1 MHALLSHAEPKKQWF
16 IFTAPA
22 HTAVVELAGFPALPP
37 LADLTFERIRDL
49 VSRTTADVRE
59 LIVQVCDVNS
69 CHGPDESI
77 LEQFEDEILNSSEG
91 YEIYSNVDEYIQE
104 HLVDETGTG
113 VYRDGYKMYPRA
125 EGRKKIARK
134 SSLTNAW
141 KRQRTL
147 LPWEVSGRQNGSI
160 KKRSCSTIGALKSI
174 SVNWRST
181 DSGICRN
188 VNSYFYFSLLWKEWN
203 DGQRTSTFLL
213 VICREI

>member
-1 MHALLSHAEPKKQWF
+1 MHAVLSHAEPKKQWF

-37 LADLTFERIRDL
+37 LADLTFERILDL
-49 VSRTTADVRE
+49 VSRATADVRE

-69 CHGPDESI
+69 CHGPDEAI
-77 LEQFEDEILNSSEG
+77 LKQFEDEILTSSEG

-134 SSLTNAW
+134 SSLTNA
-141 KRQRTL
+141 
-147 LPWEVSGRQNGSI
+147 
-160 KKRSCSTIGALKSI
+160 
-174 SVNWRST
+174 
-181 DSGICRN
+181 
-188 VNSYFYFSLLWKEWN
+188 
-203 DGQRTSTFLL
+203 
-213 VICREI
+213 

>member
-1 MHALLSHAEPKKQWF
+1 MNKKNKNEKKRSLLRFQLEFGHCHSIAPVMHALLSHAEPKKQWF

-37 LADLTFERIRDL
+37 LALTFERIRDL
-49 VSRTTADVRE
+49 VSRATADVRE

-77 LEQFEDEILNSSEG
+77 LKQFEDEILTSSEG

-134 SSLTNAW
+134 SSLTNA
-141 KRQRTL
+141 
-147 LPWEVSGRQNGSI
+147 
-160 KKRSCSTIGALKSI
+160 
-174 SVNWRST
+174 
-181 DSGICRN
+181 
-188 VNSYFYFSLLWKEWN
+188 
-203 DGQRTSTFLL
+203 
-213 VICREI
+213 